1 MTKQYYRRTDAIV
14 VMYDVTSEKSMLNV
28 RDWMNSIKEDAE
40 DDIILF
46 LLGEWISS
54 KVHRFRVE

>member
-1 MTKQYYRRTDAIV
+1 
-14 VMYDVTSEKSMLNV
+14 MYDVTNEKSLLNV

-46 LLGEWISS
+46 LLG
-54 KVHRFRVE
+54 